1 VEDLDPMM
9 TAAVIPV
16 PVSENGTDPRVTRAR
31 RSHRAQPRRS
41 RGSQPRRRR
50 WPIVTTSLVV
60 LLAVVIGG
68 GYIFY
73 RVSQEQYYVAADSS
87 GQVVIYRGINQHIA
101 GFSWS
106 SPYETTGIELSQVPS
121 NYQQTVKTA
130 YSTGSLTQVR
140 STVTN
145 IRAAVEDCRNAYVA
159 LQNWATAVNNYNAA
173 VALAHKAKKPTNKIP
188 KPPAQPTAAGA
199 MCPSSAAFGIPASAL
214 APTGP
219 GSS

>member
-1 VEDLDPMM
+1 VL
-9 TAAVIPV
+9 A
-16 PVSENGTDPRVTRAR
+16 
-31 RSHRAQPRRS
+31 
-41 RGSQPRRRR
+41 
-50 WPIVTTSLVV
+50 V

-73 RVSQEQYYVAADSS
+73 RVSQEQYYVAADSG
-87 GQVVIYRGINQHIA
+87 GQVVIYRGISQHIA

-145 IRAAVEDCRNAYVA
+145 IRAAVEGCRNAYVA
-159 LQNWATAVNNYNAA
+159 LQNWVTAVNNYNTL
-173 VALAHKAKKPTNKIP
+173 VAQARNQRKPTNKIP
-188 KPPAQPTAAGA
+188 KPPAQPAGAGA
-199 MCPSSAAFGIPASAL
+199 MCPSPAAFGIPASAL